1 MSQDILIRDLRQ
13 KSSDRISEMWREAE
27 GKAESL
33 RIEQEEAFALLKEE
47 DDVRLQE
54 IERSVAAPIIFSA
67 EKKALLVV
75 DEALRKLSERLYALA
90 HNMLPYVRQNEYE
103 KFFAGLVEELPP
115 FEWETVTVNVLD
127 EELAQS
133 YFPGAEIIINSSLS
147 GGFITSGDND
157 RYRVINTLE
166 RRLEKAWP
174 FIIPALLKELVG
186 EKDAAPAA

>member
-1 MSQDILIRDLRQ
+1 MSQEILIQDLRQ
-13 KSSDRISEMWREAE
+13 KSRDRISELWREAE

-47 DDVRLQE
+47 NDSRLQE
-54 IERSVAAPIIFSA
+54 VERSVAAPIIFAA

-90 HNMLPYVRQNEYE
+90 HSMLPYVRQNEYG
-103 KFFAGLVEELPP
+103 KIFAGLVEELPP
-115 FEWETVTVNVLD
+115 LEWETVTVNALD
-127 EELAQS
+127 EELARS
-133 YFPGAEIIINSSLS
+133 YFPGAEIRTDSSMS
-147 GGFITSGDND
+147 GGFVTSGDND

-174 FIIPALLKELVG
+174 FILPALLKEVVR
-186 EKDAAPAA
+186 EKDAASAA